1 MTKTVTTKNY
11 LSSFV
16 QKLITELKIFQLN
29 SEQELLKQCQKGDRQ
44 SQMTLYKKYARAM
57 YQVSR
62 NIIKDEM
69 KAEEAMQDSFLSA
82 FEKLD
87 EFKAEVTFGSWLK
100 KIVINK
106 SLDYLKKDKMY
117 QNAESAENLQLL
129 EDSEEIDLSEK
140 IEAVKKAMNDLP
152 ENYRIILSLYYLE
165 GYDYEE
171 ISEILN
177 LSYANSRV
185 MLNRAKNK
193 LITLLN

>member
-69 KAEEAMQDSFLSA
+69 KAEEAMQDAFLSA

-106 SLDYLKKDKMY
+106 SLDHLKKDKMY
-117 QNAESAENLQLL
+117 LHAESAENLQLL